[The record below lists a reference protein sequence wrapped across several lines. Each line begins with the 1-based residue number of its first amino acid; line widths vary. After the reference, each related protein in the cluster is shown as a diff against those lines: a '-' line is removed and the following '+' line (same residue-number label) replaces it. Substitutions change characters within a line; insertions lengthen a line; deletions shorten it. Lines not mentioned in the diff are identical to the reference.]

1 MSKNLEIQEILS
13 DNKHRP
19 FEMPKGGWIY
29 YQEWNRALFLHWE
42 VPYEALRKLVPKD
55 LELDSFEGKYY
66 VSVVVFTMEKIR
78 PRYLPSLSYISNFEE
93 INVRTYVE
101 KKGKKGVYFLNIEA
115 EKWLS
120 AFVAKSLSGLPYE
133 KANIKRFE
141 NQCFSINKSKNF
153 HLEVDFQVGE
163 TITDKIDLDI
173 WLTERYCLFLDI
185 GKNLYRYD
193 IHHKEWEIKNLIIN
207 NLDINYQIGDCI
219 FNHKPNLWHYSDGI
233 KVVSW
238 KREKI

>member
-1 MSKNLEIQEILS
+1 MSAIKEILS
-13 DNKHRP
+13 KISHRP
-19 FEMPKGGWIY
+19 FEMPKGDWIY
-29 YQEWNRALFLHWE
+29 YQEWNNAVFLHWE
-42 VPYEALRKLVPKD
+42 IPFQILRQLVPKP
-55 LELDSFEGKYY
+55 LELDNFEGKYY

-78 PRYLPSLSYISNFEE
+78 PKYLPSVSFLSDFEE

-101 KKGKKGVYFLNIEA
+101 KDGKKGVYFLNIEA

-133 KANIKRFE
+133 KSEIHRIE
-141 NQCFSINKSKNF
+141 NQCISTNKNKSF
-153 HLEVDFQVGE
+153 HLNINFEIGE
-163 TITDKIDLDI
+163 TLQQKTDLDL
-173 WLTERYCLFLDI
+173 WLTERYCLFLDL

-193 IHHKEWEIKNLIIN
+193 IHHEEWEIKSLKIN
-207 NLDINYQIGDCI
+207 HLEIDYRLENCI
-219 FNHKPNLWHYSDGI
+219 LNHAPTLTHYSNGI